1 MNLKNYPKLLKA
13 SFSPNKNWLIIF
25 IAEALFIFFT
35 YKIFQTFVE
44 YLKALAEQLGAL
56 NIARLRATLEMS
68 LAQES
73 IELMQTVLTKF
84 YTIITV
90 TLIIIVILYIIFNSY
105 IWARIA
111 NIKYD
116 KKYMQRYIF
125 TSIPVIA
132 LIIIVFLGVLKLYR
146 TDMVG
151 TYFIIYSL
159 VALHIVTAMHIA
171 VIKSKAKHALK
182 ETLKFAFEK
191 FHYFIVPYVVGV
203 ILIFALYNII
213 GFFMDSFQL
222 DNLFFISLS
231 IIAITWWR
239 MHIYQTFT
247 YYTK

>member
-1 MNLKNYPKLLKA
+1 MNLKNYLKLLKA

-35 YKIFQTFVE
+35 YKIFQVFIAYME
-44 YLKALAEQLGAL
+44 ALAKQLGAL
-56 NIARLRATLEMS
+56 NIARFRATLEMS
-68 LAQES
+68 LAQAN

-84 YTIITV
+84 YAAITV
-90 TLIIIVILYIIFNSY
+90 SIIIIVILYIIFDSY

-111 NIKYD
+111 KLTYD
-116 KKYMQRYIF
+116 KKYMQRYVF

-171 VIKSKAKHALK
+171 IIKSKAKHALK

-203 ILIFALYNII
+203 VVIVIIFNII
-213 GFFMDSFQL
+213 GIFMDSFQP
-222 DNLFFISLS
+222 DNLFFISIF